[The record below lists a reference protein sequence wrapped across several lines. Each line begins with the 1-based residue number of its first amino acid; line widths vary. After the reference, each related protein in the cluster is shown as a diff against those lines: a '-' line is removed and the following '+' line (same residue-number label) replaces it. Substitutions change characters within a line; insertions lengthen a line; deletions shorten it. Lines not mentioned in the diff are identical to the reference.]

1 MRVMASIAR
10 NGEFVTALLSPVLL
24 AVCFYLPMR
33 SMMNQAPGMDYA
45 AFLMP
50 IITLQSVAF
59 AASAAAIRVAMDRVN
74 RINIRFRSLPMPLLL
89 PASARL
95 AANAALLIV
104 SLACAVV
111 VSVVIGWRP
120 GAGISGTVGLLAL
133 AFGVGIGLVLLADGI
148 GDTIRVSLSADPVE
162 EVKVGFE
169 ILKSLGLR
177 HRGVTIISCPSCAR
191 QGFDVIKT
199 VSALEERLAHITT
212 SLSLSIIGCVV
223 NGPGEALM
231 TDIGFTGGG
240 AGSGMVYLAG
250 KQSHKLGNEAMI
262 DHIVDLV
269 EKKAASIEAASV
281 E

>member
-1 MRVMASIAR
+1 MRQWWALSMRVMASIAR

-148 GDTIRVSLSADPVE
+148 GL
-162 EVKVGFE
+162 
-169 ILKSLGLR
+169 L
-177 HRGVTIISCPSCAR
+177 
-191 QGFDVIKT
+191 
-199 VSALEERLAHITT
+199 
-212 SLSLSIIGCVV
+212 
-223 NGPGEALM
+223 
-231 TDIGFTGGG
+231 
-240 AGSGMVYLAG
+240 AGSPAATSQVLALPVLVLGMLSSGFMPAERFPQWIAPFVRHQPISRFA
-250 KQSHKLGNEAMI
+250 EAMRAFNDGTATAAVI
-262 DHIVDLV
+262 APAVWWCAGLLV
-269 EKKAASIEAASV
+269 LGAALVVAGTTKGADS
-281 E
+281 